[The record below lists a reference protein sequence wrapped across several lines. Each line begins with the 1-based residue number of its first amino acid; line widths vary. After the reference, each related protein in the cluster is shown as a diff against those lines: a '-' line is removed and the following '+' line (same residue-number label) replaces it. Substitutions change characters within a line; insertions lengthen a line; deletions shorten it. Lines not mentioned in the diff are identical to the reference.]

1 VVRGLTNGLGCGSTE
16 FFVLRSNGQILP
28 EYLYLFLRQ
37 PSFRKKAKE
46 AMTGAVGQARVPKQF
61 ILETKIPVP
70 PLNEQRRIVARIEGM
85 MERIRRVRNA
95 IMTIVESIDDWKRS
109 YYARLFFGYQH
120 WPMATLGEVCH
131 IEMGQ
136 SPPGDSCNTEGRGIL
151 LVGGASDF
159 GADYPKPRQW
169 TTEPTKVCQPGDLIL
184 SIRATIGRT
193 NVADRPYCIGRG
205 VAALRPKGVELEW
218 LRNYLM
224 YAESNL
230 VALGTG
236 TTFLQVTKRNLEQFL
251 IPLPPR
257 DEQRRIIS
265 HIKVMR
271 EQIRRLEE
279 ILKKTSIQVSN
290 LEETILLKAFS
301 KGI

>member
-1 VVRGLTNGLGCGSTE
+1 
-16 FFVLRSNGQILP
+16 
-28 EYLYLFLRQ
+28 
-37 PSFRKKAKE
+37 
-46 AMTGAVGQARVPKQF
+46 
-61 ILETKIPVP
+61 
-70 PLNEQRRIVARIEGM
+70 
-85 MERIRRVRNA
+85 
-95 IMTIVESIDDWKRS
+95 
-109 YYARLFFGYQH
+109 
-120 WPMATLGEVCH
+120 
-131 IEMGQ
+131 
-136 SPPGDSCNTEGRGIL
+136 
-151 LVGGASDF
+151 
-159 GADYPKPRQW
+159 
-169 TTEPTKVCQPGDLIL
+169 
-184 SIRATIGRT
+184 
-193 NVADRPYCIGRG
+193 
-205 VAALRPKGVELEW
+205 
-218 LRNYLM
+218 M